1 MELENLSTLRV
12 LKVDYNLCLPHS
24 KALKNGRKETDT
36 NSRAIKGSV
45 ASKQPCGLSRI
56 LAHWGMSRVDQK
68 EEARADLNH

>member
-12 LKVDYNLCLPHS
+12 LRVDYNLCLHHS

-45 ASKQPCGLSRI
+45 ASSSLVG
-56 LAHWGMSRVDQK
+56 
-68 EEARADLNH
+68 